1 MENRAL
7 AHRYAKALLKLDPS
21 GSVEADVELM
31 HESLHRSRHVIMVF
45 LDPMVL
51 GSIKLKALRNA
62 FGSMNPI
69 LSNFL
74 DFIQQKNRIDHLP
87 LILAIYLHLRRK
99 ERGLIKG
106 HIRSA
111 IPLDSNQVKAIEAA
125 LGRRLDKTCEFESSV
140 DSRLIGGFT
149 VQIEDT
155 VYDCSVRT
163 QLDSVR
169 SRFLNI
175 AG

>member
-7 AHRYAKALLKLDPS
+7 AHRYAKALLKLDPT
-21 GSVEADVELM
+21 GSVESDVELL
-31 HESLHRSRHVIMVF
+31 HESLHRSRHTIMVF

-51 GSIKLKALRNA
+51 GSVKLAAVRKA
-62 FGSMNPI
+62 FGPMNQK
-69 LSNFL
+69 LSDFL
-74 DFIQQKNRIDHLP
+74 DFLQQKNRVDHLP
-87 LILAIYLHLRRK
+87 LILAVYLSLRRK
-99 ERGLIKG
+99 ERGLLKG
-106 HIRSA
+106 HIHSA
-111 IPLDSNQVKAIEAA
+111 IPLTPEQIHSIELA
-125 LGRRLDKTCEFESSV
+125 LGKKLEKHCEFQDSV

-163 QLDSVR
+163 QLDGVR
-169 SRFLNI
+169 SRFLNL